1 MVSSE
6 PPASSSVLAVC
17 AVTMS
22 TAQMRRTRLFPPNVN
37 ELSDQQFNSI
47 FDNLPHEGPPR
58 PRTPSDHPNTP
69 DRSRPNSPS
78 ALSDRGSVAS
88 SHRASSMTSYLST
101 SLGNQYPANPAE
113 AAARAARKQARADK
127 KIDRMHNNFRHADYH
142 AERNGSLD
150 HYESTQHA
158 PPALELLTSDSLTT
172 ARLTPAPHHPTHS
185 TAPSCIPSHL
195 FRCHLVC
202 DRTVL
207 KTLMAMEMKCSPS
220 EADALIK
227 SCDKTGE
234 GKIDYDSLI
243 TQMKYASVGS

>member
-1 MVSSE
+1 MLTRSLLLSGCGGGKE
-6 PPASSSVLAVC
+6 ALA
-17 AVTMS
+17 
-22 TAQMRRTRLFPPNVN
+22 RRL
-37 ELSDQQFNSI
+37 I
-47 FDNLPHEGPPR
+47 FDNADFAPGPPR
-58 PRTPSDHPNTP
+58 PRTPSDTP
-69 DRSRPNSPS
+69 DRPNTPS

-88 SHRASSMTSYLST
+88 SHRAKSESSSHLTSYLS
-101 SLGNQYPANPAE
+101 SANLKYPQNPAE
-113 AAARAARKQARADK
+113 AAARTARKQVKQGK
-127 KIDRMHNNFRHADYH
+127 KINRVHDKFRHADYN

-172 ARLTPAPHHPTHS
+172 ARLTPAHYHPTHS

-202 DRTVL
+202 DRAVL